1 MQKTVGTIP
10 LHTHDTQIPPKVP
23 GITPTDRQSIPQTRQ
38 RRIDAVID
46 IFVERHHPLLN
57 LRIGRGEEIGP
68 NPLHVAAGDAAA
80 FVGDFDDDVFVVG
93 SVGDDDFDGG
103 VVGVDSV
110 VFDSG
115 SHGVFEE
122 FEHDVV
128 EVGWYVGEGHIQPP
142 RDDNFRSIPIL
153 PRTHKRRIVNG
164 PLDNLI
170 RTRPT
175 ANDPHVT
182 LHGRLPQTQILPD
195 QDPNPNPRNIK
206 PIQKGVRALHEFE
219 LHGIPPGLQFPLFHR
234 RQLGPLALA
243 AVVISREERPL
254 PNRRAE
260 FEGPPRHLDQDAPVS
275 LVDVLQD
282 PGEVPFFVEG
292 GDDLGGGGEDF
303 EEGGGVEVLD
313 LLDGG
318 HLGEEGDAGEVLD
331 AVGEAD
337 GEFVA
342 EEAGYLE
349 EDEGGGF
356 RGVVVGVVV
365 VAVGGVAVGA
375 VGVVAFLVVAGQD
388 PVGHFVQEFAAAGLH
403 ERLEGGRRLGLYG
416 VFVDQFLDFGGR
428 VREGAVVDRG
438 GRGRRRRGRGR
449 RRGRA
454 RLRCGRHESFALQ
467 WTRLCFH

>member
-1 MQKTVGTIP
+1 MQRLYDFENECSDMVIFLPSSTKLSECTQLQEPVRKQRNQENFSTQKSNAKNNRAINWQSGQKKSNQTIAN
-10 LHTHDTQIPPKVP
+10 
-23 GITPTDRQSIPQTRQ
+23 QSKHK
-38 RRIDAVID
+38 
-46 IFVERHHPLLN
+46 ENH
-57 LRIGRGEEIGP
+57 
-68 NPLHVAAGDAAA
+68 
-80 FVGDFDDDVFVVG
+80 
-93 SVGDDDFDGG
+93 S
-103 VVGVDSV
+103 
-110 VFDSG
+110 
-115 SHGVFEE
+115 
-122 FEHDVV
+122 
-128 EVGWYVGEGHIQPP
+128 HIQPP
-142 RDDNFRSIPIL
+142 RDDNLRSIPIL
-153 PRTHKRRIVNG
+153 PRTHKRRIVNR

-170 RTRPT
+170 GTRPT

-195 QDPNPNPRNIK
+195 QDPNPDPRNIK

-219 LHGIPPGLQFPLFHR
+219 LHGIPPGLQFPLLHR

-243 AVVISREERPL
+243 AVVVSREERPL
-254 PNRRAE
+254 PDRRAE
-260 FEGPPRHLDQDAPVS
+260 FEGPPRHLDQDAAVS

-282 PGEVPFFVEG
+282 PGEVPFFIEG

-342 EEAGYLE
+342 EEAGHLE
-349 EDEGGGF
+349 EDEGRGF
-356 RGVVVGVVV
+356 RGVVVGVV
-365 VAVGGVAVGA
+365 AGGV
-375 VGVVAFLVVAGQD
+375 VGVVGAAFVAVAGQD

-403 ERLEGGRRLGLYG
+403 ERLEGGRRLGLHG
-416 VFVDQFLDFGGR
+416 VFMDQLLDFGGR

-438 GRGRRRRGRGR
+438 GGGRSRRGS

-454 RLRCGRHESFALQ
+454 RLRSGRHQSFARQ
-467 WTRLCFH
+467 